1 MIGRLIIAD
10 RPWAGRRSER
20 KRLGLMSIR
29 TFLKQVAFLAA
40 TVLMAPALASFRIRA
55 ALYGA
60 DRALQGSSQALGLIP
75 GMAGQ
80 YLRRAFYHRVLDD
93 CDASVTIEFGTLFSA
108 VGARIGKLA
117 YIGPHCH
124 IGLAHIGQDV
134 LIGAAVHVP
143 SGASTHG
150 SADLTRPM
158 REQEGTKTVVHIGD
172 GCWIG
177 SGAIVMADLGAETII
192 GAGAV
197 VTSQIPGRVMAAG
210 VPARVIRNR

>member
-1 MIGRLIIAD
+1 MIGRLIMAD
-10 RPWAGRRSER
+10 RPWAGQRRER
-20 KRLGLMSIR
+20 KHLGVMSARTLM
-29 TFLKQVAFLAA
+29 KQAAFLAA
-40 TVLMAPALASFRIRA
+40 TVLVAPALASFRIRA

-75 GMAGQ
+75 GIAGQ
-80 YLRRAFYHRVLDD
+80 YLRRAFYHRTLDN

-108 VGARIGKLA
+108 VGARLGKCA

-134 LIGAAVHVP
+134 LIGPAVHVP

-158 REQEGTKTVVHIGD
+158 REQEGTRTVVHIGD

-177 SGAIVMADLGAETII
+177 SSAIVMSDVGAETII

-197 VTSQIPGRVMAAG
+197 VTRPMPGRVMAAG